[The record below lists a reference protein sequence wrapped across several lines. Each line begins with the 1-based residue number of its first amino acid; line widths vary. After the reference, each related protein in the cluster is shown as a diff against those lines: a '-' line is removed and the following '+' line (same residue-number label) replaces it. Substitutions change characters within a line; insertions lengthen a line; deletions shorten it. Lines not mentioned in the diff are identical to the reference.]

1 MATKVKHH
9 SAATDSLTGV
19 TEKLHEL
26 LGNSFEKIA
35 PILPDLHEYLDSH
48 RERILTVADR
58 LAEIDANLYAVDRRL
73 EASIGSKITHLAS
86 AVLSLQEIVSPLSK
100 EQLLPL
106 SGTVHSLDVQ
116 MNVLNGTLQDGIPK
130 INSRIE
136 NTEKQICDVFVVL
149 KAIEAMIL
157 PLKTAAEAVVSP
169 MKAGAKAIE
178 NIVEIAPESV
188 TSTRELTKINA
199 TLISGQQ
206 SLGAMINPLVMSLG
220 VLKMDMDKINGR
232 LTSVE
237 TAGTSIVESITTVET
252 SIQTLASATGQWRTE
267 VAQLSG
273 KIGEQT
279 QETQF
284 LRTALESQNSDRAKN
299 PQEVKT
305 GFFHNWLGKQ

>member
-1 MATKVKHH
+1 
-9 SAATDSLTGV
+9 
-19 TEKLHEL
+19 
-26 LGNSFEKIA
+26 
-35 PILPDLHEYLDSH
+35 
-48 RERILTVADR
+48 
-58 LAEIDANLYAVDRRL
+58 
-73 EASIGSKITHLAS
+73 
-86 AVLSLQEIVSPLSK
+86 
-100 EQLLPL
+100 
-106 SGTVHSLDVQ
+106 
-116 MNVLNGTLQDGIPK
+116 
-130 INSRIE
+130 
-136 NTEKQICDVFVVL
+136 
-149 KAIEAMIL
+149 
-157 PLKTAAEAVVSP
+157 
-169 MKAGAKAIE
+169 
-178 NIVEIAPESV
+178 
-188 TSTRELTKINA
+188 
-199 TLISGQQ
+199 
-206 SLGAMINPLVMSLG
+206 MINPLVMSLG